1 MARRIARR
9 GAGAARSAFLSLA
22 AVAFLAPFTLSG
34 SAIAQPSA
42 EAVKRADALFNEA
55 MALTEQGRHSEA
67 CPKLAESQALDPGIG
82 TLYNLS
88 DCNEHIGLT
97 ATAWSG
103 FMEASALANAAGQ
116 ADRAEE
122 ARRRAAAL
130 EPKLSKLQIVVPPAA
145 AVPGLEVRR
154 DGAVVLRADWGKD
167 TPVDPGKHVVS
178 ASAPGKPP
186 WTKEVVVNQPGK
198 ILIEVPAFASGSS
211 APPDADKPEP
221 PSKGRSIVPALVLG
235 GVALAGVGAGVG
247 LLVASSSKQSE
258 TDKLRKA
265 ILQSSGEQGT
275 YACHSSVSADRQSS
289 CDELTSAANSVP
301 VLRGASIGAFVAG
314 GLAAAGA
321 LGYLLW
327 PSGAQPES
335 GFHIR
340 VAPAAGR
347 AFVGAAAAGS
357 F

>member
-1 MARRIARR
+1 M
-9 GAGAARSAFLSLA
+9 SLA
-22 AVAFLAPFTLSG
+22 ACAALAAFAALTLSG
-34 SAIAQPSA
+34 GALAQPTPA
-42 EAVKRADALFNEA
+42 AVARADALFNEA
-55 MALTEQGRHSEA
+55 LALTEQGRYSEA

-88 DCNEHIGLT
+88 DCNEHIGRT

-116 ADRAEE
+116 ADRAGE

-130 EPKLSKLQIVVPPAA
+130 EPKLSKLQIVVPAAA
-145 AVPGLEVRR
+145 AVAGLEVRR

-167 TPVDPGKHVVS
+167 APVDPGKHVVS

-186 WTKEVVVNQPGK
+186 WTKEVMVDKEGK
-198 ILIEVPAFASGSS
+198 VFLVEVPALASSS
-211 APPDADKPEP
+211 SPSPDGDKPES
-221 PSKGRSIVPALVLG
+221 PSKGRSIVPAIVLG

-258 TDKLRKA
+258 TDTLRNA
-265 ILQSSGEQGT
+265 ILQSSGDQGAS
-275 YACHSSVSADRQSS
+275 ACHSSLSADRQSS
-289 CDELTSAANSVP
+289 CDELMSAANSAP
-301 VLRGASIGAFVAG
+301 VLRGAAIGAFVGG

-321 LGYLLW
+321 LGYLFW
-327 PSGAQPES
+327 PSKAQAEA
-335 GFHIR
+335 GFNVR